1 MRNQLYYDG
10 KALSDFGVYVSGD
23 GVYNAP
29 EKDYTVTEV
38 PGRNGDIYSY
48 NKRYRNISVTYP
60 AFIIGKDRITGSAR
74 EDFALRVQGL
84 RAWLNHADKYCRISD
99 TYHPDQYRMGIHS
112 VEFVVTE
119 QLLRAGE
126 FDLTF
131 QCKPQRFLTAGEV
144 AQIFTESGGALDNPF
159 FFEAQPHV
167 RVYGYG
173 VLYIGDYG
181 IQIAQS
187 TLPYVDI
194 DCERMDAYYGTINCN
209 NMIALESDFPRLG
222 AGRSVVTFGSTIT
235 RVEITP
241 RWWTL

>member
-1 MRNQLYYDG
+1 MRNQLFYDG
-10 KALSDFGVYVSGD
+10 KALSDFGVYISGE
-23 GVYNAP
+23 GVFGVP

-48 NKRYRNISVTYP
+48 NKRYKNISVTYK
-60 AFIIGKDRITGSAR
+60 AFIIGRDRVTGNASQ
-74 EDFALRVQGL
+74 DFALKMQGL
-84 RAWLNHADKYCRISD
+84 RAWLNHSDKYCRIVD
-99 TYHPDQYRMGIHS
+99 TYHPDQFRMGIHS
-112 VEFVVTE
+112 E
-119 QLLRAGE
+119 QMDVYERLLRSGS
-126 FDLTF
+126 FDLVF

-144 AQIFTESGGALDNPF
+144 AQVFTEPFPIDNPYF
-159 FFEAQPHV
+159 FDAQPHI

-173 VLYIGDYG
+173 FLYVGDYG

-194 DCERMDAYYGTINCN
+194 DCERMDAYYGSVNCN
-209 NMIALESDFPRLG
+209 NMIALESDFPVLVP
-222 AGRSVVTFGSTIT
+222 GRSIVNFDSTIT

>member
-29 EKDYTVTEV
+29 EKDYSVVEV

-48 NKRYRNISVTYP
+48 NKRYKNISVTYP
-60 AFIIGKDRITGSAR
+60 AFIIGKDRIIGSAR
-74 EDFALRVQGL
+74 KDFALQVQGL
-84 RAWLNHADKYCRISD
+84 RAWLNHSDKYCRISD

-112 VEFVVTE
+112 AEVVVTE
-119 QLLRAGE
+119 RLLRAGE

-131 QCKPQRFLTAGEV
+131 QCKPQRFLVAGEV
-144 AQIFTESGGALDNPF
+144 TQTHRQAFELENPYLF
-159 FFEAQPHV
+159 DAQPML

-173 VLYIGDYG
+173 TMYVGDYG
-181 IQIAQS
+181 IQIARS
-187 TLPYVDI
+187 SLPYVDI
-194 DCERMDAYYGTINCN
+194 DCERQDAYYNQVNCN
-209 NMIALESDFPRLG
+209 NMIAFESDFPVLVHG
-222 AGRSVVTFGSTIT
+222 TNSVTFDSTIT
-235 RVEITP
+235 RVEIQP

>member
-1 MRNQLYYDG
+1 MRHQIYYDG
-10 KALSDFGVYVSGD
+10 KALSDFGVYVSGE
-23 GVYNAP
+23 GVFGTP

-38 PGRNGDIYSY
+38 PGRNGDIYSF
-48 NKRYRNISVTYP
+48 NKRYKNITVTYR
-60 AFIIGKDRITGSAR
+60 AFIIGRDRVTGNATQ
-74 EDFALRVQGL
+74 DFALKMQGL

-112 VEFVVTE
+112 E
-119 QLLRAGE
+119 QMDVYEKLLRSGS
-126 FDLTF
+126 FDLVF

-144 AQIFTESGGALDNPF
+144 AQVFTDPGALDNPYYF
-159 FFEAQPHV
+159 DAQPHI

-173 VLYIGDYG
+173 FLYIGEYG

-187 TLPYVDI
+187 SLPYVDI
-194 DCERMDAYYGTINCN
+194 DCERMDAYYGAINCN
-209 NMIALESDFPRLG
+209 NMIAFSSDFPVLVP
-222 AGRSVVTFGSTIT
+222 GRSEITFDGTIE